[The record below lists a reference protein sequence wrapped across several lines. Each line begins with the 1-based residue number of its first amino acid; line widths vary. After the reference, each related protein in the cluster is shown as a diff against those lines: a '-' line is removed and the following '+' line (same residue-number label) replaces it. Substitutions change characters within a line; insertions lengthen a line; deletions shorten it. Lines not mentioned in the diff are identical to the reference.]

1 MSNLLKKVKLKGNE
15 SFNIREGWLRKGM
28 KSVKEYDNLFNRNDA
43 IEILGV
49 GSKMVKSIRFWLQAT
64 QLCEEIY
71 DGKSRTKKQVFTKD
85 FGELIYRF
93 DPYFDDIFTMSLLH
107 YNIVN
112 NKNDFCTVWNIFFNE
127 FKGNNFTKENFC
139 DFCQTSLDKK
149 MQPGSKY
156 SLSLMRDD
164 CSSVLRMYSENKN
177 DFEPEENLG
186 SPFSELKLLKENSK
200 GLYIKTSPPKDLL
213 NKYAV
218 LYVII
223 SNLEKGKNSVNIDS
237 LINDDNNIGRVFN
250 LNRNSINEYLDQL
263 QVLDLLTVNRTAGLD
278 VVYVKKDISASDVIK
293 MYFKT
298 AQVR

>member
-1 MSNLLKKVKLKGNE
+1 M
-15 SFNIREGWLRKGM
+15 
-28 KSVKEYDNLFNRNDA
+28 
-43 IEILGV
+43 
-49 GSKMVKSIRFWLQAT
+49 
-64 QLCEEIY
+64 
-71 DGKSRTKKQVFTKD
+71 
-85 FGELIYRF
+85 
-93 DPYFDDIFTMSLLH
+93 
-107 YNIVN
+107 
-112 NKNDFCTVWNIFFNE
+112 
-127 FKGNNFTKENFC
+127 
-139 DFCQTSLDKK
+139 
-149 MQPGSKY
+149 
-156 SLSLMRDD
+156 
-164 CSSVLRMYSENKN
+164 
-177 DFEPEENLG
+177 
-186 SPFSELKLLKENSK
+186 
-200 GLYIKTSPPKDLL
+200 L